1 MNGCCNRHAFK
12 GTLINI
18 YIDIYISIFI
28 YFYFFYLSEFCCSDY
43 SMNQYYFSTVEV
55 FFLLWN
61 IIVFIVFG
69 GGEGTAAK
77 VKFSV
82 VTNCISME
90 NVYLLS
96 TKKKIINTRNGSG

>member
-1 MNGCCNRHAFK
+1 
-12 GTLINI
+12 
-18 YIDIYISIFI
+18 
-28 YFYFFYLSEFCCSDY
+28 
-43 SMNQYYFSTVEV
+43 MNQYYFSTVEV

-61 IIVFIVFG
+61 IIVFIVFGG

-96 TKKKIINTRNGSG
+96 TKLTFLWWPSLDLRHLPLHVAFRLKPLSYVVLVQRFCSNLFGLHQT

>member
-1 MNGCCNRHAFK
+1 
-12 GTLINI
+12 
-18 YIDIYISIFI
+18 
-28 YFYFFYLSEFCCSDY
+28 
-43 SMNQYYFSTVEV
+43 MNQYYFSTVEV

-61 IIVFIVFG
+61 IIVFIVF

-96 TKKKIINTRNGSG
+96 TKLTFYGGLLLTYVTSHYT

>member
-18 YIDIYISIFI
+18 YIYISIFI

-69 GGEGTAAK
+69 GEGTAAK

>member
-18 YIDIYISIFI
+18 YIDIYISLFI

-55 FFLLWN
+55 FLLWN

-69 GGEGTAAK
+69 GGGYRCKGE
-77 VKFSV
+77 V
-82 VTNCISME
+82 
-90 NVYLLS
+90 
-96 TKKKIINTRNGSG
+96 